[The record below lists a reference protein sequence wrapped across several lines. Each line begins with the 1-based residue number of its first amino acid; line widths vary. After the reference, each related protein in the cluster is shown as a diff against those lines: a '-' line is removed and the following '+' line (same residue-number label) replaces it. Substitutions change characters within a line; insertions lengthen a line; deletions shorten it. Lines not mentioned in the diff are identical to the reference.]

1 MAEWSNAHDSKSC
14 YVGTRTEVRILFSA
28 PKQADSF
35 CYPPVLLF
43 GMSMKTFFGSYSRIR
58 ADPPRDEQGIFKQQI
73 PAVLPCE
80 KSEEQVAKAVTEATD
95 FIDVAGRAKR
105 VRRHSLLCAFTALN

>member
-43 GMSMKTFFGSYSRIR
+43 GMGMKTFFASYRRIR
-58 ADPPRDEQGIFKQQI
+58 ADPPRDEQGILKTADTCCF
-73 PAVLPCE
+73 ALR
-80 KSEEQVAKAVTEATD
+80 EERG
-95 FIDVAGRAKR
+95 AGRQSGDR
-105 VRRHSLLCAFTALN
+105 GNGFH